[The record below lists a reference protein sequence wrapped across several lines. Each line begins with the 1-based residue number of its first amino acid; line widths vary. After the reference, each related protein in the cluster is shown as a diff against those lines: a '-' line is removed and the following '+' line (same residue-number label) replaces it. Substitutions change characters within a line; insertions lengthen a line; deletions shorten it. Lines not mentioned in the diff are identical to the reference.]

1 MLKYGRK
8 GMMINNGINFA
19 IFGLTFLGVKKINL
33 FKNQHRGLR
42 IVANVAIAA
51 GIYQALWYPRNALT
65 NQAVPFIMEK
75 LDIKVS

>member
-1 MLKYGRK
+1 MLKYGRR

-33 FKNQHRGLR
+33 LKNQHRGLR

-51 GIYQALWYPRNALT
+51 GIYQALWPARNALT
-65 NQAVPFIMEK
+65 NRAVPFIMDK
-75 LDIKVS
+75 FDMKVS

>member
-33 FKNQHRGLR
+33 LKNQHRGLR

-51 GIYQALWYPRNALT
+51 GIYQALWYPRNVLT